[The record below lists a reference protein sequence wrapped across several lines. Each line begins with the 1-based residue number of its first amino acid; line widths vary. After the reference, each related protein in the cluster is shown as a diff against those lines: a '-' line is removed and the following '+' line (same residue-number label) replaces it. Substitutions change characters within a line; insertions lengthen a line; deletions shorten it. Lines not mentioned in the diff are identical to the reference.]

1 MKNIN
6 ELKRVLITKDTEN
19 VTLAQLMEAKKIYK
33 TIAQEGYKTKQ
44 WTETNLAQAI
54 MRNTMMDFIENSN
67 LDDYS
72 KTIFINGNGYN
83 VSLSQKNDDG
93 SWNNLISVKVRS
105 EDFIAELMDKYNFRL
120 I

>member
-1 MKNIN
+1 MKKIN
-6 ELKRVLITKDTEN
+6 ELKKVLIKKDTEH

-33 TIAQEGYKTKQ
+33 EIAQEGYKTKQ

-54 MRNTMMDFIENSN
+54 MRNAMMDFIENSN

-83 VSLSQKNDDG
+83 VSLSQKKEDG
-93 SWNNLISVKVRS
+93 SWDNLISVKVRS